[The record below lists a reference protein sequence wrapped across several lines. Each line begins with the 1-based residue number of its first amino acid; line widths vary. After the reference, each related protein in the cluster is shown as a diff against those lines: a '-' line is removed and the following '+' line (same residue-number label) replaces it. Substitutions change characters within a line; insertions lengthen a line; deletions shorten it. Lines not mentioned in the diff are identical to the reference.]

1 MNYFI
6 PIFVSGVS
14 VILIGLFVYYFILD
28 RKKLDK
34 EIENYIVQT
43 PPKLFLVLVIFWAI
57 PALLLIFLNLFTAV
71 AIWVN
76 IFLSVFFAYLSSTL
90 ITYRE
95 RIEVLG
101 EKIIYTPPFFGK
113 PKIYDFNQITKIIKE
128 ENRFGMCSCKIYV
141 GKKMIFSIENTLK
154 NGIKFLNKTI
164 GYDIQIE
171 ERRKK

>member
-14 VILIGLFVYYFILD
+14 VILLGLFVYYFILD

-43 PPKLFLVLVIFWAI
+43 PPKLFLVLVVFWAI
-57 PALLLIFLNLFTAV
+57 PALLLIFLNLFTTV
-71 AIWVN
+71 ALWVN

-90 ITYRE
+90 ISYRE
-95 RIEVLG
+95 RVEVLG

-113 PKIYDFNQITKIIKE
+113 PKF
-128 ENRFGMCSCKIYV
+128 
-141 GKKMIFSIENTLK
+141 MILVK
-154 NGIKFLNKTI
+154 
-164 GYDIQIE
+164 
-171 ERRKK
+171 